1 MKKNAVPELSQ
12 KWWSKNKAKTMK
24 KSGLGNA
31 LKDFEVAEDLMDY
44 DRMLKALSE
53 VKKKVVVALQGC
65 NEKAHA
71 ETIAALK
78 KYPGVIQKRETEIK
92 AKQKEVAARAPAQD
106 APKQKLGKSV
116 VIWKKDLG
124 ADLLKL
130 YKPAWVKD
138 IKGYE
143 FKLTLNED
151 LLDVLEAEGDLVTP
165 QQMVDDANELTKKLL
180 SALVKLMKQV
190 EAAADK
196 EADPARKQKIYE
208 LFDTKAKQVLTA
220 SKPHFQKI
228 PESRWAA
235 FVKRNK
241 QYRDYKV
248 KTGFDITLG
257 VLGVA
262 GGAVGVAGAAATG
275 GASLVLG
282 IISLVRGV
290 AALADKI
297 KDAARSAEKVEK
309 VLESDLNTLKSRY
322 QTVLGDAR
330 KGAQGATE
338 ITGSVLKGLLGT
350 DTPYMAT
357 LPKCDKNFGLWQ
369 NKVAGLAVAGRKLSA
384 AIARTL
390 TECDKLEKILKKS
403 ADAKARKYLDKLR
416 KARASLDKALNECSD
431 MMGRVGSADKNAPK
445 LETLLNALK
454 AQNPKYADIF
464 DRVFP
469 AVVNLTLAGANAGVG
484 LKEAANTLESLNA
497 GLGLMN
503 DILSEGKDQLEA
515 AIG

>member
-1 MKKNAVPELSQ
+1 MKKNAVPELNQ

-24 KSGLGNA
+24 KSGLGTA

-53 VKKKVVVALQGC
+53 VKKKVVVAIQGC
-65 NEKAHA
+65 SASSHA

-92 AKQKEVAARAPAQD
+92 AKQKQAAARPAAQD

-124 ADLLKL
+124 TELLKA
-130 YKPAWVKD
+130 YKPSWVKD

-151 LLDVLEAEGDLVTP
+151 LLDVLEAEGDYVTP
-165 QQMVDDANELTKKLL
+165 QQMVDDANDLTKKLVT
-180 SALVKLMKQV
+180 ALVKLMKQI

-196 EADPARKQKIYE
+196 ETDPGKKQRIYG

-220 SKPHFQKI
+220 SKSHFEKI
-228 PESRWAA
+228 PEARWKA
-235 FVKRNK
+235 FVKRKK
-241 QYRDYKV
+241 QYKDYKI

-262 GGAVGVAGAAATG
+262 GGAVGVAGSVATG

-282 IISLVRGV
+282 IVSLVRGV
-290 AALADKI
+290 AALADKL
-297 KDAARSAEKVEK
+297 KDAARDAEKVEK
-309 VLESDLNTLKSRY
+309 VLDGDLATLKKRY
-322 QTVLGDAR
+322 QTVLGEAK
-330 KGAQGATE
+330 KGAQGASE
-338 ITGSVLKGLLGT
+338 MTGSVIKGLLGT
-350 DTPYMAT
+350 DTPFVAT
-357 LPKCDKNFGLWQ
+357 LPKCDKNYGLWQ
-369 NKVAGLAVAGRKLSA
+369 NKVAGLAVGGRKLSA
-384 AIARTL
+384 AISKAL
-390 TECDKLEKILKKS
+390 GDCDKLEKILKKS
-403 ADAKARKYLDKLR
+403 SDAKARSYLDKLR
-416 KARASLDKALNECSD
+416 KARKALDKALDGCSD
-431 MMGRVGSADKNAPK
+431 MMGRVTHADKNAPK
-445 LETLLNALK
+445 LKTLLDALK

-464 DRVFP
+464 DRAFP
-469 AVVNLTLAGANAGVG
+469 AVINLTLAGANAGVG
-484 LKEAANTLESLNA
+484 FKEAASTLESLNT

-503 DILSEGKDQLEA
+503 DILGEGKDQLEA
-515 AIG
+515 TIG